1 MSIGM
6 KRGTVYLEEHQ
17 VEWEENAKDTINV
30 IKDVL
35 GDVAIDVQ
43 HVGSTSIKN
52 IKAKPIIDIAVAVK
66 DYEAVLEKRNQ
77 LECRDIIFRFDERP
91 GQLLF
96 VKGDFVADT
105 RTHHIHVVQVD
116 SLEWNN
122 YLNFRDYLN
131 SNESAAREYEKVK
144 EKLADEFPDDRN
156 AYLDG
161 KGAVVSRLLDEAA
174 KWRKIKVVGG

>member
-17 VEWEENAKDTINV
+17 VEWEENAKEIINV
-30 IKDVL
+30 IKYVL
-35 GDVAIDVQ
+35 QDIAVDVQ

-66 DYEAVLEKRNQ
+66 DYDAVLLKRNQ
-77 LECRDIIFRFDERP
+77 LECKNIIFRFDERP
-91 GQLLF
+91 NQLLF
-96 VKGDFVADT
+96 VKGDFKADT
-105 RTHHIHVVQVD
+105 RTHHIHVVQID

-131 SNESAAREYEKVK
+131 SNESAAKEYEKVK
-144 EKLADEFPDDRN
+144 ERLADEFPNDRN
-156 AYLDG
+156 AYLNG
-161 KGAVVSRLLDEAA
+161 KGAVVSKLLDEAT
-174 KWRKIKVVGG
+174 KWRENIIC